1 MGDLGA
7 SLFFPCSLF
16 DVTPEIFY
24 CFYPKINVHIIYG
37 QDKRHILMSI
47 VT

>member
-16 DVTPEIFY
+16 DVTPEIF
-24 CFYPKINVHIIYG
+24 CFYPQNLCTHNLWK
-37 QDKRHILMSI
+37 DKRHILMSV